1 MVTISLALALLLCLI
16 AAGCLGGKT
25 PLVSRPAAPLVFIDY
40 HRTGGIAGFD
50 DRLVIFDNGAAI
62 VSTKTAS
69 REIVLNATETGRISE
84 LFEQA
89 GFSQLQ
95 ANYPARHGSDLL
107 QYSIRYQN
115 KTVTLEESAY
125 PDTVKPVIEELD
137 RIVTRSAA

>member
-1 MVTISLALALLLCLI
+1 MTIILALALLFCLS

-25 PLVSRPAAPLVFIDY
+25 SLVSRPAAPLVFIDY
-40 HRTGGIAGFD
+40 HRTGGISGFD
-50 DRLVIFDNGAAI
+50 DRLIIFDNGAAI

-69 REIVLNATETGRISE
+69 REIVLNATESVRISD
-84 LFEQA
+84 LFEEA

-95 ANYPARHGSDLL
+95 ANYPARHGGDVM

-137 RIVTRSAA
+137 RIVARSTA